1 MMIYAIVLLKRYV
14 ITDSY
19 VNADEFG
26 LQSGFAILQ
35 QHRNDLAQIPVNFVE
50 RGALGMRTGEAR
62 YRHLRRL
69 CTGEARYIGDVGAG
83 IGAPF
88 DDSVV
93 VPHAGLPGGEGLA
106 EA

>member
-26 LQSGFAILQ
+26 LQPGFAILQ

-50 RGALGMRTGEAR
+50 RGALGMR
-62 YRHLRRL
+62 
-69 CTGEARYIGDVGAG
+69 TGEARYIGDVGAG